1 MRIARFKE
9 TPVATVVNDYET
21 DWVRILRLQFW
32 EFELEFPAS
41 LFNITKIDATWNT
54 TYPVRTE
61 TWLPTYWFWFLP
73 ADASTL
79 TYSYN

>member
-1 MRIARFKE
+1 MAIPKSDE
-9 TPVATVVNDYET
+9 K
-21 DWVRILRLQFW
+21 LQTKIIKDSW
-32 EFELEFPAS
+32 NTYICVSIIWTSELKSEWA
-41 LFNITKIDATWNT
+41 ITKIDTDWNA

-73 ADASTL
+73 ADATTL

>member
-1 MRIARFKE
+1 MAIPKSDEKLQTKIITDSWNTYICASSIWIPE
-9 TPVATVVNDYET
+9 TEAK
-21 DWVRILRLQFW
+21 W
-32 EFELEFPAS
+32 A
-41 LFNITKIDATWNT
+41 ITKIDANWNT

-73 ADASTL
+73 ADATTL